1 MRKAVMRNI
10 FLTIAVS
17 ILFFAG
23 GMLSFLFLPHR
34 VMAEASP
41 KTGVVS
47 FVYGNRQPVVQ
58 GLKRAWGF
66 SALIQYDDKTILF
79 NTAGQEKILKNNFE
93 VLGISPRSLDAV
105 VISHHHWEMINGL
118 GFIMEENPEIP
129 VYTTETVIKNLLRE
143 NPQWASNFHQVDTFE
158 EYTPNILFQNLK
170 SSRRHGGPR
179 GIYEV
184 HVILKTDKGL
194 VIFLG
199 CGHPQILRIVQ
210 ASKALADTDQVHL
223 IAGGTRLLRPNNHII
238 IEDSG
243 EDLSIRQKN
252 YYTDEYYAKLMAD
265 LKQEG
270 VEYVMPTHCTLEPA
284 EEFFRQ
290 AFGDRYI
297 NHTLGMRLEF
307 PLVR

>member
-1 MRKAVMRNI
+1 MRNI
-10 FLTIAVS
+10 FLIVPVS
-17 ILFFAG
+17 ILFLMG
-23 GMLSFLFLPHR
+23 GMSSFFSLSHQA
-34 VMAEASP
+34 MAGTSSAP
-41 KTGVVS
+41 GVVS
-47 FVYGNRQPVVQ
+47 FVYGNRPPVVQ

-66 SALIQYDDKTILF
+66 SALIQYDGKTILF
-79 NTAGQEKILKNNFE
+79 NTAGREEILKNNFD

-129 VYTTETVIKNLLRE
+129 IYTTETVIKNLLSD
-143 NPQWASNFHQVDTFE
+143 NPQWGSNFHKVDTFE

-199 CGHPQILRIVQ
+199 CGHPQILRIIQ
-210 ASKALADTDQVHL
+210 TSKALTNTDQVHL
-223 IAGGTRLLRPNNHII
+223 VAGGTRLLRPNNHII

-252 YYTDEYYAKLMAD
+252 YYTDEYYAKLMDD
-265 LKQEG
+265 LKKEG

-307 PLVR
+307 PLARY